1 MKKRLMMV
9 MVAMGMACSLMACGL
24 LGNTQDSEKTL
35 TSKKDNF
42 GFTLGKFS
50 KKATIEEKVL
60 YDKDNVKITATN
72 LEYGEEAA
80 NLKLKIENNSKKKLT
95 FSAGTMGYGVN
106 AINGFMVSGGYL
118 NCEADAGES
127 IDEEMSFDYEELIV
141 LGMKEIA
148 DIRVGFTI
156 SDEDFNNI
164 YTKPVQIKTS
174 LANSYDY
181 SKNSKNYHK
190 AITSKA
196 LKYTYDIDIPYF
208 ETDEIYSSNGIKV
221 VSEGYMKNADGDRVL
236 FLEVQNNSENMIYFQ
251 TSDLKVNEK
260 KLYDG
265 TWSYD
270 CILAGCTTLV
280 NIDVDYGIESYAE
293 NTKDFQQVE
302 TIGFTAQA
310 ENKDEYVVSEPSEI
324 TVTVPVI
331 EKKLENDTEQEEG
344 ENTEDQ
350 KADAVVST
358 DEQSEGE
365 VDADFKKMMDSYEDF
380 FDEYIEFMKK
390 YENSDDVAGMLND
403 YADYM
408 TKYADYMQ
416 KLNDVDTDNLSTA
429 DAAYY
434 TKVQARIVKKL
445 AEIQ

>member
-9 MVAMGMACSLMACGL
+9 VVAMGMACSLMACGL
-24 LGNTQDSEKTL
+24 SGNTQDSEKTL

-42 GFTLGKFS
+42 GITLGKFS

-80 NLKLKIENNSKKKLT
+80 NLKLKIENNSEKKLT

-118 NCEADAGES
+118 NCEADVGES
-127 IDEEMSFDYEELIV
+127 IDEEMSFDYEELIL

-251 TSDLKVNEK
+251 TNDLKVNEK

-280 NIDVDYGIESYAE
+280 NIDVDDAIDDLEEQKDSVQKIESVSF
-293 NTKDFQQVE
+293 KV
-302 TIGFTAQA
+302 QA
-310 ENKDEYVVSEPSEI
+310 ENEAQYVVSEPKE
-324 TVTVPVI
+324 VVVAVPVI
-331 EKKLENDTEQEEG
+331 EKKQENDTE
-344 ENTEDQ
+344 
-350 KADAVVST
+350 
-358 DEQSEGE
+358 
-365 VDADFKKMMDSYEDF
+365 
-380 FDEYIEFMKK
+380 
-390 YENSDDVAGMLND
+390 
-403 YADYM
+403 
-408 TKYADYMQ
+408 
-416 KLNDVDTDNLSTA
+416 
-429 DAAYY
+429 
-434 TKVQARIVKKL
+434 
-445 AEIQ
+445 